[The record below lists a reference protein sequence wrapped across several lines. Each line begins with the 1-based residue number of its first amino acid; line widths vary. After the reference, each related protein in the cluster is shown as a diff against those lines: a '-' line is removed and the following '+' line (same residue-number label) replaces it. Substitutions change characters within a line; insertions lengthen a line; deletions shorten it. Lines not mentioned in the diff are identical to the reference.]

1 MLSEIIML
9 RGTGFSPQDA
19 DLDISDMGKR
29 ENIVANRLFPG
40 IITSTLGDN
49 EDECSY
55 SSAFSRWQ

>member
-19 DLDISDMGKR
+19 DPNISDIRKR
-29 ENIVANRLFPG
+29 ETIAANRLLPG

-55 SSAFSRWQ
+55 SSAFSRW

>member
-9 RGTGFSPQDA
+9 RGTGFSPQGA
-19 DLDISDMGKR
+19 DPDISDIRKR
-29 ENIVANRLFPG
+29 ETIAANRLFSG

-55 SSAFSRWQ
+55 SSAFSRW